1 MLVTSPRTNSAIA
14 LTTLGIGA
22 FAIGTDSHVVIGLL
36 DRISSSLNVSDS
48 AAGQLVTVFAVGYA
62 VFAPICGWLFGK
74 FDRKLSIQIA
84 SFVFISGNLV
94 CYWAVTY
101 QVMVIG
107 RILSAFGA
115 GMYTPLAFTIATSLV
130 SSKRRGAALS
140 VVFGGMTLATAF
152 GVPLGTYIGEIR
164 DWHLVFVLVAALG
177 AVNFVMLAALLRPLD
192 SPAPATLAERLAP
205 IRNMAVLVTLFTTF
219 IAVLSEFTLYSY
231 ISLVFAD
238 VGVAGEASV
247 AGEAVL
253 PAVLLAF
260 GIGAIIGNVVSGF
273 STDRLGPRRILL
285 AAVTVQTILLPT
297 IVLVRDIPAAAIA
310 VAFAWGIVSYMYL
323 IPIQHKLMELSKQ
336 SGQMTLSLNSSAIY
350 LGIAGGGALG
360 GLALAAFGV
369 GSLAIVAAVL
379 GVVTLVIIWASF

>member
-1 MLVTSPRTNSAIA
+1 VQVTSLRTNSAIA

-48 AAGQLVTVFAVGYA
+48 EAGQLVTVFAVGYA

-238 VGVAGEASV
+238 VGVAGEA
-247 AGEAVL
+247 VL

-285 AAVTVQTILLPT
+285 GAVTVQTILLPT
-297 IVLVRDIPAAAIA
+297 IVLVRDMPAAAIA